1 MTTALTSLTEQQ
13 IVSVIDAMPHQGR
26 IMLRLLL
33 LQYLDTAPEDVDYM
47 AADRP
52 DPRMQAGAKPT
63 VQSISRED
71 LEFMHKRVAQYRAS
85 SRQKRERVW
94 LQMECLRKQLAIGQ
108 GICEAARKLL
118 TTRYGAAEAEVQEL
132 RDQARIAIPKP
143 AIRELDQKW
152 DRDEISEED
161 YRARRIRIEYQ
172 TELRRIERDR
182 RRLEVV
188 TREYALASSAPLQD
202 HEIAHIWGIPHTAL
216 TGRKVKYLHQ
226 YLQSLQQELA
236 KTLPAGE
243 AGLPPIDLWRE
254 TFAVLS
260 RRPAERS
267 AVPYDWTER
276 TEGTLTEKI
285 TALVARA
292 MTEDQE
298 ARQWITIIKSLFAL
312 QRLLVILND
321 QDTSPEGMEA
331 ALLARVSPTPK
342 LAADQPG
349 AESAAAGGD
358 MSEWKEHVL
367 KSMYGEGR

>member
-1 MTTALTSLTEQQ
+1 MTTLTPLTEEQ
-13 IVSVIDAMPHQGR
+13 ILSVINAMPQQGR

-33 LQYLDTAPEDVDYM
+33 LQYIDVASEDVDYM

-71 LEFMHKRVAQYRAS
+71 LEFLHKRVAQYRTS

-94 LQMECLRKQLAIGQ
+94 LQMECLRKQLAISH
-108 GICEAARKLL
+108 GICEAATRLL
-118 TTRYGAAEAEVQEL
+118 TTRYGVSEAEMREL
-132 RDQARIAIPKP
+132 KDQARVAIPKP

-152 DRDEISEED
+152 ERDEIGEGE
-161 YRARRIRIEYQ
+161 YRARRLKIEYQ

-182 RRLEVV
+182 RRLDVV
-188 TREYALASSAPLQD
+188 TREYALVSSAPLQD

-226 YLQSLQQELA
+226 YLQLLQQELA
-236 KTLPAGE
+236 KAAPTGTS
-243 AGLPPIDLWRE
+243 LPPVDLWRE
-254 TFAVLS
+254 TFAVFS

-267 AVPYDWTER
+267 VVPYDWTER
-276 TEGTLTEKI
+276 TEAQLEEKL
-285 TALVARA
+285 TALVLRK

-298 ARQWITIIKSLFAL
+298 ARQWITVIKSLFAL
-312 QRLLVILND
+312 QRLLLLLND
-321 QDTSPEGMEA
+321 QDTSPEALEE
-331 ALLARVSPTPK
+331 ALLARVSPAPK
-342 LAADQPG
+342 VAADQAG
-349 AESAAAGGD
+349 AEAPATAGE